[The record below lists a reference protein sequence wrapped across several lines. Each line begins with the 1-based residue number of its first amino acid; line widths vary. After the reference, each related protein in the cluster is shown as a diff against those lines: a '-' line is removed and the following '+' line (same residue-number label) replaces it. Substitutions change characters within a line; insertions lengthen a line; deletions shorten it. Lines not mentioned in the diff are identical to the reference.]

1 MNAITYVGLDLHKAT
16 ISVAVA
22 EGRRGGEVR
31 HVGVFA
37 NRADHIAKLVERL
50 GKDGRQLSFCYEAGP
65 CGYGLHRQLTELGH
79 DCIVV
84 APSLIPMKAG
94 DRVKTDRRDA
104 VMLAKLHRAGE
115 LTSVWV
121 PDDAH
126 EAMRDLIRARA
137 TAVQVLG
144 KARQHLQGFLLR
156 HGRIYPGK
164 KGWTGAYRR
173 WLARV
178 RFDHPAQQ
186 VVLQDYIHAVED
198 AEARVERLVAQIE
211 DLLPSWSMRPVVEA
225 VRAMRGVG
233 LIVAVTVVA
242 EVGDF
247 SRFQNPRQLMAYL
260 GLVPS
265 EHSSGASVRRGGIT
279 KAGNALARRV
289 LIEGAWTYR
298 MPARVS
304 PKLHERLEAVP
315 KNVRDIAW
323 KAQVRLCN
331 RYRRLAASGKAKV
344 VVTTA
349 IARDGRLHLGH
360 CASGSGGSNHGV
372 IADHTRCLL
381 LEAGQGW
388 GTLATCY
395 EPALPMLVL

>member
-1 MNAITYVGLDLHKAT
+1 MNSITYVGLDVHKAT

-31 HVGVFA
+31 HIGVFP
-37 NRADHIAKLVERL
+37 NHPDHIAKLVERL
-50 GKDGRQLSFCYEAGP
+50 SKGGRRLSLCYEAGP

-84 APSLIPMKAG
+84 APSLIPVKAG

-137 TAVQVLG
+137 TAVRVLG
-144 KARQHLQGFLLR
+144 KGRQHLQGFLLR

-186 VVLQDYIHAVED
+186 IVLQDYIHAVED
-198 AEARVERLVAQIE
+198 AEARVERLVTQIE
-211 DLLPSWSMRPVVEA
+211 DLLASWSMRSVVEA
-225 VRAMRGVG
+225 VQAMRGVG

-247 SRFQNPRQLMAYL
+247 SRFENPRQLMAYL

-265 EHSSGASVRRGGIT
+265 EHSSGATMRKGGIT

-304 PKLHERLEAVP
+304 PKLNARLEAVP
-315 KNVRDIAW
+315 KIVRDIAW

-331 RYRRLAASGKAKV
+331 RYRRLAATGKAKA

-349 IARDGRLHLGH
+349 IAREMVGFIW
-360 CASGSGGSNHGV
+360 A
-372 IADHTRCLL
+372 IARYVQ
-381 LEAGQGW
+381 EKS
-388 GTLATCY
+388 AT
-395 EPALPMLVL
+395 A